1 MLSRNILLS
10 CVIILILSN
19 QNFSQSLEPNVVAT
33 VGEHKIF
40 SEDFLDRYTD
50 YLISTGINDNIAVRE
65 AILNNMINELLLYYY
80 DDNTSIFSDLE
91 YQKEIAWVSKQSP
104 LAYLK
109 DQEVFAKI
117 NVTENELRNTFAKV
131 NETIAASHL
140 YAPTSEEADY
150 LYSLVQMGVDWDNLA
165 AQVFSD
171 STLRDNGGYLGYFT
185 WGDMDPAFEESAY
198 SLKVGEVSKPV
209 KTDYGYSIIRLEDRI
224 PRPLLTEYEFQNKKN
239 KLERIIKIKK
249 KSESEKKYLQIIFDE
264 SKYFLNQKSL
274 ENIVNYFQL
283 SDIERK
289 ESNNK
294 INPESICVEYNGMDF
309 SEQFMV
315 DQINMIP
322 DYHKVKIKSYDA
334 LKLVIK
340 GITIQQLLYSEVI
353 KKGYD
358 KVPIVI
364 EKTNKLKQQL
374 FLKYK
379 MSKILSNIEV
389 TDSSLKNYY
398 KENLTLFKIPNEISI
413 QEIIVEDKTKA
424 DSIFRLLLTG
434 EDFGKLARNF
444 SLRKSSANNDGV
456 IEYSELSK
464 FGNLKSELWKNE
476 IGKLMEP
483 MEVYGYYGIFKVLG
497 KREGKPKS
505 FEEAKNTVEKLYK
518 NDYRKL
524 LIEQYLEKI
533 KKNVTISINFNVLS
547 SLKTL

>member
-1 MLSRNILLS
+1 
-10 CVIILILSN
+10 
-19 QNFSQSLEPNVVAT
+19 
-33 VGEHKIF
+33 
-40 SEDFLDRYTD
+40 
-50 YLISTGINDNIAVRE
+50 
-65 AILNNMINELLLYYY
+65 
-80 DDNTSIFSDLE
+80 
-91 YQKEIAWVSKQSP
+91 
-104 LAYLK
+104 
-109 DQEVFAKI
+109 
-117 NVTENELRNTFAKV
+117 
-131 NETIAASHL
+131 
-140 YAPTSEEADY
+140 
-150 LYSLVQMGVDWDNLA
+150 
-165 AQVFSD
+165 
-171 STLRDNGGYLGYFT
+171 
-185 WGDMDPAFEESAY
+185 
-198 SLKVGEVSKPV
+198 
-209 KTDYGYSIIRLEDRI
+209 
-224 PRPLLTEYEFQNKKN
+224 
-239 KLERIIKIKK
+239 
-249 KSESEKKYLQIIFDE
+249 
-264 SKYFLNQKSL
+264 
-274 ENIVNYFQL
+274 
-283 SDIERK
+283 
-289 ESNNK
+289 
-294 INPESICVEYNGMDF
+294 MDF

>member
-249 KSESEKKYLQIIFDE
+249 KSESEK
-264 SKYFLNQKSL
+264 
-274 ENIVNYFQL
+274 NI
-283 SDIERK
+283 
-289 ESNNK
+289 
-294 INPESICVEYNGMDF
+294 C
-309 SEQFMV
+309 
-315 DQINMIP
+315 
-322 DYHKVKIKSYDA
+322 
-334 LKLVIK
+334 
-340 GITIQQLLYSEVI
+340 
-353 KKGYD
+353 
-358 KVPIVI
+358 
-364 EKTNKLKQQL
+364 
-374 FLKYK
+374 
-379 MSKILSNIEV
+379 
-389 TDSSLKNYY
+389 
-398 KENLTLFKIPNEISI
+398 
-413 QEIIVEDKTKA
+413 
-424 DSIFRLLLTG
+424 
-434 EDFGKLARNF
+434 
-444 SLRKSSANNDGV
+444 
-456 IEYSELSK
+456 
-464 FGNLKSELWKNE
+464 
-476 IGKLMEP
+476 
-483 MEVYGYYGIFKVLG
+483 
-497 KREGKPKS
+497 
-505 FEEAKNTVEKLYK
+505 KLYLM
-518 NDYRKL
+518 NL
-524 LIEQYLEKI
+524 
-533 KKNVTISINFNVLS
+533 NTF
-547 SLKTL
+547 